1 MLDKVLRD
9 DVEAVPERHE
19 GYGLLAEYPIWL
31 PDDRS
36 LEHPGMGVEDVLD
49 LLRVDVL
56 PAPDD
61 QVLDPVDQG
70 EVAVVVEPADVAG
83 VQPSAAQRL
92 GRLLPPA
99 EVAAHDVRAADD
111 HLAGLPGRQQRV
123 GPVHHTDVDAGQ
135 RPAHATRLAEAVQR
149 VGGAADRAFRQP
161 VAFHDGYAEPLL
173 ELADQLAGHRGGAA
187 DDEAQAPGVRRRAGT

>member
-19 GYGLLAEYPIWL
+19 GYGLLAEHPIGL
-31 PDDRS
+31 ADDRS
-36 LEHPGMGVEDVLD
+36 LEHPGMGVQDILD

-92 GRLLPPA
+92 GRLLRPAAACRTRPPPPRRC
-99 EVAAHDVRAADD
+99 RAAGGPRYPPCGGRA
-111 HLAGLPGRQQRV
+111 AGWRCSRPCIPTARSPPRRV
-123 GPVHHTDVDAGQ
+123 RRTAA
-135 RPAHATRLAEAVQR
+135 RTRRSA
-149 VGGAADRAFRQP
+149 GAASGR
-161 VAFHDGYAEPLL
+161 
-173 ELADQLAGHRGGAA
+173 RG
-187 DDEAQAPGVRRRAGT
+187 